1 MAMPDINSTFLEQ
14 SGEGP
19 SLADGD
25 RFPVNFYTPYGVLA
39 ESKLDQVV
47 LPGVE
52 GYFGVKANHVPYIAQ
67 LKPGV
72 VELHDGVEVTK
83 YFISGGFAFVH
94 ANSVTDICAVEAATL
109 DSFDGAAVKQALQAA
124 QNSPATEDFDV
135 AVNRAGAELYQAL
148 DQALDAKA

>member
-1 MAMPDINSTFLEQ
+1 
-14 SGEGP
+14 
-19 SLADGD
+19 
-25 RFPVNFYTPYGVLA
+25 VLTA
-39 ESKLDQVV
+39 PCPALLPQIDQVV

-72 VELHDGVEVTK
+72 VELHDGTEVSK

-109 DSFDGAAVKQALQAA
+109 DTFDPAAVKQALQAA
-124 QNSPATEDFDV
+124 QNSSATEDFDV
-135 AVNRAGAELYQAL
+135 AVNRAGAELYQVL